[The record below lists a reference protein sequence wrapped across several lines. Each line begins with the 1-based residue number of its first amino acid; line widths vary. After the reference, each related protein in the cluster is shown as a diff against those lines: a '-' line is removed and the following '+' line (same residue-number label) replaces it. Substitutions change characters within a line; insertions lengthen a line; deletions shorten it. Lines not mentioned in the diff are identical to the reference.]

1 MEMLNKVKEWAGALA
16 EVGVSL
22 AALAIIVEVL
32 GMGNIP
38 FMPEMSVVDNV
49 SAMLASLGS
58 QGVMGLIL
66 SGYYGEFGTVSN
78 Q

>member
-38 FMPEMSVVDNV
+38 FMPEGMSVVDNV
-49 SAMLASLGS
+49 SAMIAGLGS
-58 QGVMGLIL
+58 QGVMGLIAIWVL
-66 SGYYGEFGTVSN
+66 WGIWN
-78 Q
+78 RK